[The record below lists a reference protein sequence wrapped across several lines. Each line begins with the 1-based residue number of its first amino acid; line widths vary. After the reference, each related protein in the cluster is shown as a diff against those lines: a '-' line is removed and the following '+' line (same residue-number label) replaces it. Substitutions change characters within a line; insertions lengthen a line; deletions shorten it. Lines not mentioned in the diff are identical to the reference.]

1 MRPRIRSTNERKA
14 AKPPSAIVPEEA
26 RHRVGRSPKHL
37 RVVPDN
43 PGTRRQSEQQHDA
56 EQLSDDREDE
66 PKNNSCNKPSDDK

>member
-1 MRPRIRSTNERKA
+1 MRPGIRRPTRGRQL
-14 AKPPSAIVPEEA
+14 KPPSAIVPKEA

-43 PGTRRQSEQQHDA
+43 PGARRQSEQQYDA
-56 EQLSDDREDE
+56 EQLSYDREDE